1 MSFPSC
7 KKGLKIHLAEEA
19 LNQMNV
25 EGLINVCQAVTH
37 GNLRHVRNLK
47 TNSQGIVINAEG
59 NELTVQVGQTTEV
72 WSYEDCEEY
81 NTD

>member
-1 MSFPSC
+1 V
-7 KKGLKIHLAEEA
+7 KIHLAEEA

-37 GNLRHVRNLK
+37 GNLRYVRNLK
-47 TNSQGIVINAEG
+47 TNSQGAVIKGEV
-59 NELTVQVGQTTEV
+59 NELTVQVGQATEV
-72 WSYEDCEEY
+72 WAYEDCEEY

>member
-1 MSFPSC
+1 MSAYSC
-7 KKGLKIHLAEEA
+7 RKSVKIHLAEEA

-47 TNSQGIVINAEG
+47 TNSQGTVISGEG
-59 NELTVQVGQTTEV
+59 SELTVQVGQGTEV
-72 WSYEDCEEY
+72 WAYEDCEEY

>member
-1 MSFPSC
+1 MY
-7 KKGLKIHLAEEA
+7 KDVEIHLSEEA

-37 GNLRHVRNLK
+37 GNSRQVKNLK
-47 TNSQGIVINAEG
+47 TNSQGTVINGEG
-59 NELTVQVGQTTEV
+59 DELTVQVGHTTEV
-72 WSYEDCEEY
+72 WAYEDCEEY

>member
-1 MSFPSC
+1 
-7 KKGLKIHLAEEA
+7 
-19 LNQMNV
+19 MNV

-47 TNSQGIVINAEG
+47 TNSQGTVINAEG

-72 WSYEDCEEY
+72 WSYEDCEEH

>member
-1 MSFPSC
+1 
-7 KKGLKIHLAEEA
+7 
-19 LNQMNV
+19 MNV

-47 TNSQGIVINAEG
+47 TSRQGTVINGEG
-59 NELTVQVGQTTEV
+59 KELTVQVGLATEV
-72 WSYEDCEEY
+72 WAYEDCEEC

>member
-1 MSFPSC
+1 
-7 KKGLKIHLAEEA
+7 
-19 LNQMNV
+19 MNV

-47 TNSQGIVINAEG
+47 TNSQGTVINAEG
-59 NELTVQVGQTTEV
+59 DELTVKVGQATEV
-72 WSYEDCEEY
+72 WAYEDCEEC

>member
-1 MSFPSC
+1 MSVSSC
-7 KKGLKIHLAEEA
+7 TKDVEIHLSEEA

-47 TNSQGIVINAEG
+47 TNSQGTVINGEG
-59 NELTVQVGQTTEV
+59 SELTVQVGQTTEV
-72 WSYEDCEEY
+72 WPYEDCEEY

>member
-1 MSFPSC
+1 VDIYLP
-7 KKGLKIHLAEEA
+7 EEA

-47 TNSQGIVINAEG
+47 TNSHGTVINGEG

-72 WSYEDCEEY
+72 WPYEDCEEC

>member
-1 MSFPSC
+1 ME
-7 KKGLKIHLAEEA
+7 IHLTEEA
-19 LNQMNV
+19 LDQMNV

-47 TNSQGIVINAEG
+47 TNSQGTVINGEG
-59 NELTVQVGQTTEV
+59 SELTVQVGQTTEV
-72 WSYEDCEEY
+72 WSYEDCEEH

>member
-1 MSFPSC
+1 MGIP
-7 KKGLKIHLAEEA
+7 LPVEA

-47 TNSQGIVINAEG
+47 TNRQGTVINGEG
-59 NELTVQVGQTTEV
+59 NELTVQVGQATEV
-72 WSYEDCEEY
+72 WAYEDCEEC

>member
-1 MSFPSC
+1 
-7 KKGLKIHLAEEA
+7 
-19 LNQMNV
+19 MNV

-47 TNSQGIVINAEG
+47 TNSQGTVINSEG

-72 WSYEDCEEY
+72 WPCEDCEEY

>member
-1 MSFPSC
+1 MSVSSC
-7 KKGLKIHLAEEA
+7 TKDVEIHLSEEA

-47 TNSQGIVINAEG
+47 TNSQGTVVNGEG
-59 NELTVQVGQTTEV
+59 SELTVQVGQTTEV
-72 WSYEDCEEY
+72 WPYEDCEEY

>member
-1 MSFPSC
+1 MYKDVEIYLS
-7 KKGLKIHLAEEA
+7 EEA

-37 GNLRHVRNLK
+37 GNLRQVRNLK
-47 TNSQGIVINAEG
+47 TNSLGTVINGEG
-59 NELTVQVGQTTEV
+59 NELTVQVGQATEV
-72 WSYEDCEEY
+72 WPHEDCEEY